1 MGHTSS
7 ELFTTRERDA
17 PTTKSFDNSN
27 TITKYIM
34 RYSIMLQLVATITLI
49 FLGTA
54 GLFAWL
60 QYRPAPEEPNTPG
73 RISSVS
79 TRIST

>member
-1 MGHTSS
+1 
-7 ELFTTRERDA
+7 
-17 PTTKSFDNSN
+17 
-27 TITKYIM
+27 M

-60 QYRPAPEEPNTPG
+60 QYRPAPEEPNTLG
-73 RISSVS
+73 RISSIPS
-79 TRIST
+79 RIYR

>member
-1 MGHTSS
+1 
-7 ELFTTRERDA
+7 
-17 PTTKSFDNSN
+17 
-27 TITKYIM
+27 M

-60 QYRPAPEEPNTPG
+60 QYRPAPEEPITPG
-73 RISSVS
+73 RISS
-79 TRIST
+79 ISTHIYR